1 MSLIFRCGEIL
12 SASISTANFLSE
24 SSVLGRLCF
33 RQDTNFFL
41 RLLLRPDRSGLFG
54 LFCSVCSVFQP
65 PFRCF
70 FLRCFRISS
79 SFPFRTFGSGLF
91 GSCPGFSRICLDS
104 SLIPARS
111 FPGPTHTNASPLGF
125 LRREF
130 FAGLRCRPAGR
141 RYRIEFIRMLALT
154 SAIAR
159 MRLSA
164 TSLSAWWGFWLTSL
178 T

>member
-1 MSLIFRCGEIL
+1 MSLIFRCEIL

-24 SSVLGRLCF
+24 SSILGRLCF

-41 RLLLRPDRSGLFG
+41 RLLLRPDRSGLFC

-65 PFRCF
+65 PFRCLF
-70 FLRCFRISS
+70 CGASA
-79 SFPFRTFGSGLF
+79 FPHRSRSGLF
-91 GSCPGFSRICLDS
+91 GACPGFSRICLDS